1 MNFQEY
7 QQRAAQFAEYR
18 GECYPFLGLAEET
31 GEFLGL
37 AAKIERGDDVVA
49 RFGSREAV
57 REKAIKEAGDVLW
70 MLSECLTVMGI
81 SLETVAQANLDKL
94 LDRKA
99 RGVIKGS
106 GDNR

>member
-1 MNFQEY
+1 MNFNEY
-7 QQRAAQFAEYR
+7 QQRAAQFAEYH

-31 GEFLGL
+31 GEFLGI
-37 AAKIERGDDVVA
+37 AAKIERGDNMVE
-49 RFGSREAV
+49 RYGSREALI
-57 REKAIKEAGDVLW
+57 EKAIKEAGDVLW
-70 MLSECLTVMGI
+70 MLSECLTAMGL
-81 SLETVAQANLDKL
+81 SLEAVAEANLDKL

>member
-1 MNFQEY
+1 MNFNEY

-18 GECYPFLGLAEET
+18 GECYPFLGLAEEV
-31 GEFLGL
+31 GEFLGI
-37 AAKIERGDDVVA
+37 AAKIERGDDMIA
-49 RFGSREAV
+49 RFGSREALI
-57 REKAIKEAGDVLW
+57 EKAVKEAGDVLW
-70 MLSECLTVMGI
+70 MLSECLTAMGL
-81 SLETVAQANLDKL
+81 SLEVVAETNLDKL